1 MGRGLKLNRT
11 TCLLPVVILI
21 FSQFFLIMTECEYE
35 VLEREDVQVEIELSE
50 DQIIKTSRGTQVS
63 PPPPPPSYDDTPV
76 LIRASKEEVT

>member
-63 PPPPPPSYDDTPV
+63 PPPPSYDDTPV

>member
-1 MGRGLKLNRT
+1 
-11 TCLLPVVILI
+11 
-21 FSQFFLIMTECEYE
+21 MTECEYE

-63 PPPPPPSYDDTPV
+63 PPPPPSYDDTPV